1 MTITKK
7 AVLYFIMLLFVWLAT
22 ETIAIVG
29 YFFVTQTVYSKSQIK
44 KKIKSNIGRTEVSQ
58 GAIKWGDIVE
68 VIHPYFGFVLD
79 PHRNKIPVSDFG
91 FNFIGDPE
99 LDPLMKKASGRIIV
113 GIFGGSFAQGLYVS
127 ARNLLPG
134 CLRTGAKE
142 IIVRNFANAG
152 YKQPQQ
158 LLVLSYLLSLGA
170 EFDIVIN
177 IDGFNEV
184 TLPKT
189 ENVVNGVY
197 PFYPRA
203 WNRRAATVMDPV
215 YLKQVG
221 EIYFL
226 TNIRQRWAETFDEYK
241 LYRSPTL
248 SLLWQLRDQALT
260 NEVFSIRREMNQS
273 EDGQSGYAVTGPEYP
288 YETDYEL
295 FSDLANLWM
304 KSSFQMRLISE
315 GNGARYYH
323 ILQPNQYV
331 KDSKLMTKEEKNVA
345 LNERQPCKDG
355 VEKGYPLLRV
365 AGNELI
371 NRGVDFVDLTMF
383 FSNNSE
389 VLYIDDCCHLNRKG
403 YDIIVDYLCT
413 SILKND
419 G

>member
-1 MTITKK
+1 MTMTKR
-7 AVLYFIMLLFVWLAT
+7 VVFCFIMLLFVWLAT

-29 YFFVTQTVYSKSQIK
+29 HFFVTKSIYSKSQIRQ
-44 KKIKSNIGRTEVSQ
+44 KIRSNIGRPEVSQ
-58 GAIKWGDIVE
+58 SAIKWFGIVE

-91 FNFIGDPE
+91 FSFIGDPE

-127 ARNLLPG
+127 ARNLFPG
-134 CLRTGAKE
+134 GLQNGAKE
-142 IIVRNFANAG
+142 IVVRNFAAGG

-158 LLVLSYLLSLGA
+158 LMILSYLLSLGA

-184 TLPKT
+184 ALPKT
-189 ENVVNGVY
+189 ENTVNGVY

-215 YLKQVG
+215 YLRQAG
-221 EIYFL
+221 ESYFL
-226 TNIRQRWAETFDEYK
+226 TKIRQRWAETFYEYK

-248 SLLWQLRDQALT
+248 ALLWQLRDQALA
-260 NEVFSIRREMNQS
+260 NKIFSIRREINQS

-288 YETDYEL
+288 YETDHEL

-345 LNERQPCKDG
+345 LKESHPYKDG

-365 AGNELI
+365 AGKELI

-389 VLYIDDCCHLNRKG
+389 VLYVDDCCHLNRKG